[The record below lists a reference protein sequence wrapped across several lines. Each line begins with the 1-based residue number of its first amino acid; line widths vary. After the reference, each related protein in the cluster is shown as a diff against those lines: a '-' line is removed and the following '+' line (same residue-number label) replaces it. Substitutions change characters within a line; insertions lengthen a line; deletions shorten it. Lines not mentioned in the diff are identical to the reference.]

1 VSRERHT
8 SKPQRAPKTMN
19 KPEGYK
25 VYLEKETPERI
36 LAYDLDILGI
46 NIMQIK
52 HG

>member
-1 VSRERHT
+1 
-8 SKPQRAPKTMN
+8 MN